1 MVISIN
7 AFVASRSGHSALEWL
22 GKGSL
27 HTRKVQFFLTLFKN
41 PLTPPLPLSY
51 EYYVVNFSEGIL
63 TEVRKRLSQ
72 Q

>member
-27 HTRKVQFFLTLFKN
+27 HTRKEQFFFNIVQKAFG
-41 PLTPPLPLSY
+41 PPPLLF
-51 EYYVVNFSEGIL
+51 EHYVVNFSEGIL
-63 TEVRKRLSQ
+63 TKARERL
-72 Q
+72 

>member
-27 HTRKVQFFLTLFKN
+27 HTRKEQFFFNIVQKAFV
-41 PLTPPLPLSY
+41 PPLSF
-51 EYYVVNFSEGIL
+51 EHYVVNFSVGIL